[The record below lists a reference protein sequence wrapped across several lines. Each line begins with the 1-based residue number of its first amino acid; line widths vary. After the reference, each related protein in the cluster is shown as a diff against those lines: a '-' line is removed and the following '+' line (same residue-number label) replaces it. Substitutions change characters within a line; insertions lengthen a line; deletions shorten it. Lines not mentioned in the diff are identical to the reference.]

1 MTRIGRKGNNM
12 AINTTIGALADA
24 SAALRKLAVQELPL
38 KTAFR
43 LTQVIRKAD
52 EHMEFYEER
61 YNALLRKHCER
72 RQEDGQD
79 RWYPKSAE
87 ERAAFEEG
95 LAELRGLDVE
105 LEITE
110 SCVIADAEGMR
121 ISCADMIALDG
132 LVEFEFTEDTE
143 NG

>member
-1 MTRIGRKGNNM
+1 M
-12 AINTTIGALADA
+12 AINTTIGTLADA

-43 LTQVIRKAD
+43 LTQAIRKAD

-79 RWYPKSAE
+79 RWYPKSTA

-95 LAELRGLDVE
+95 LTELRALEVE
-105 LEITE
+105 LEIAGP
-110 SCVIADAEGMR
+110 CVITDTAEIK
-121 ISCADMIALDG
+121 ISCADMIALEV
-132 LVEFEFTEDTE
+132 LVKFEFTEDE
-143 NG
+143 NNG

>member
-1 MTRIGRKGNNM
+1 M
-12 AINTTIGALADA
+12 AINMTIGALADA
-24 SAALRKLAVQELPL
+24 SPALRKLAVQELPL

-61 YNALLRKHCER
+61 YNALLKKHCEQR
-72 RQEDGQD
+72 REDGQD

-87 ERAAFEEG
+87 ERAAFEAG

-105 LEITE
+105 LDITGP
-110 SCVIADAEGMR
+110 CVIADAEGLK
-121 ISCADMIALDG
+121 ISCADMIALGG
-132 LVEFEFTEDTE
+132 LVEFECTEGTE